1 MVNASLNFR
10 YRADSSSGLHKGWHS
25 RSFVSCV
32 ASQHEKFGCSLRVWD
47 ENPAACRSG
56 ELQPLDSVPGDL
68 ERDKKVKETDQWS
81 WCADQYGNICTS
93 SPKRFCSW
101 SSLIRE
107 DRYLNT
113 GPVWWMWISICN
125 TGSLLEFVFVLWEEW
140 MMVKQTTELEH

>member
-1 MVNASLNFR
+1 MRVWTSDTEQTHHLV
-10 YRADSSSGLHKGWHS
+10 YIKADTVDLLLAVLP
-25 RSFVSCV
+25 RSMK
-32 ASQHEKFGCSLRVWD
+32 KFGCSLRVWD

-93 SPKRFCSW
+93 SPKCFCSW
-101 SSLIRE
+101 SSLIQE